1 MEARLEKIDSV
12 AADSINQ
19 TMLLRD
25 AAGPATS
32 KLKSEWLG
40 LTDTV
45 EGIGQDGLYK
55 FQCA

>member
-1 MEARLEKIDSV
+1 MEAGLDKIDSV

-32 KLKSEWLG
+32 KLKPEWLW
-40 LTDTV
+40 LSDPR
-45 EGIGQDGLYK
+45 EGIGQDGLDK